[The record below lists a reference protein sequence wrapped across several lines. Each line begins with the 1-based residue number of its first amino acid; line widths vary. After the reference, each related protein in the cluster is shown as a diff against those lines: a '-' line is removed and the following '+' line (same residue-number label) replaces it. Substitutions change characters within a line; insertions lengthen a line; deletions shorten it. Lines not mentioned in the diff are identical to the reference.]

1 MYRGFII
8 ILILFLSPAFLWSNI
23 DSLIKLYD
31 QVNDPYQEGRISL
44 IIAKALARKNMD
56 SALVWAERSN
66 KAALY
71 SDNDSLKIV
80 TYKAVG
86 AINMHLNNYDIALV
100 YLKKGYTLTKEV
112 NDTTNKADISN
123 NIANVFCSVL

>member
-100 YLKKGYTLTKEV
+100 YLKKG
-112 NDTTNKADISN
+112 
-123 NIANVFCSVL
+123 